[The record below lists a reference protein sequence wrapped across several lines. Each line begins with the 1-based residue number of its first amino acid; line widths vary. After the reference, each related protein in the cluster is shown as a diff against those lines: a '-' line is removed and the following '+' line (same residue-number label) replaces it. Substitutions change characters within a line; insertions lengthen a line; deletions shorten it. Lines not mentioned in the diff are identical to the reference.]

1 MSELFAKINGD
12 FGKVVVVELCHGL
25 VPHAHP
31 EIQFIY
37 WLAGAHCTGTVGDE
51 IVDFSE
57 SNAVGVN
64 RYQAHNVKIPKG
76 SDPVTM
82 LMIDVDE
89 SWFDRNFSVNGVPIS
104 FNRANFSQTCEVR
117 RLCWSVMEKIVF
129 FKENNASDIEED
141 VRKILQMTVAS
152 NTEIV
157 DAYSASVRRKMLD
170 YRIRTAL
177 NYMVENMTQSELLKT
192 LPKVVGLSRS
202 RLYELFR
209 IELQSSPK
217 LMLNSVLLDAAVQA
231 MTESEAD
238 LSAVS
243 AKLGFSSS
251 ANFSRFF
258 RSHKGVTPTSYRKSA
273 FKANDKLLT

>member
-1 MSELFAKINGD
+1 
-12 FGKVVVVELCHGL
+12 
-25 VPHAHP
+25 
-31 EIQFIY
+31 
-37 WLAGAHCTGTVGDE
+37 
-51 IVDFSE
+51 
-57 SNAVGVN
+57 
-64 RYQAHNVKIPKG
+64 
-76 SDPVTM
+76 
-82 LMIDVDE
+82 
-89 SWFDRNFSVNGVPIS
+89 
-104 FNRANFSQTCEVR
+104 
-117 RLCWSVMEKIVF
+117 
-129 FKENNASDIEED
+129 
-141 VRKILQMTVAS
+141 MTVAS

-258 RSHKGVTPTSYRKSA
+258 RSHKGVTPTAYRKSS

>member
-1 MSELFAKINGD
+1 MF
-12 FGKVVVVELCHGL
+12 
-25 VPHAHP
+25 
-31 EIQFIY
+31 
-37 WLAGAHCTGTVGDE
+37 
-51 IVDFSE
+51 
-57 SNAVGVN
+57 
-64 RYQAHNVKIPKG
+64 
-76 SDPVTM
+76 
-82 LMIDVDE
+82 
-89 SWFDRNFSVNGVPIS
+89 
-104 FNRANFSQTCEVR
+104 
-117 RLCWSVMEKIVF
+117 F
-129 FKENNASDIEED
+129 FKENNAFDIEKD

-157 DAYSASVRRKMLD
+157 DACSASVRRKMLD

-273 FKANDKLLT
+273 SKANEKLLT